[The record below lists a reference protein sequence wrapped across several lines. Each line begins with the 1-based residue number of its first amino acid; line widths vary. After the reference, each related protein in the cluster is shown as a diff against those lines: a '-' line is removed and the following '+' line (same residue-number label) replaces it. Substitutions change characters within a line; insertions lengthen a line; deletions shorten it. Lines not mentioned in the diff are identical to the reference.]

1 MPVGCRERAPSR
13 LDELITVMRANFPDG
28 DCAVTYGADGV
39 KDVGER
45 VDGVDA
51 KVKDTGNKRTW
62 QSRVRYSE
70 HVCPLRNGIVI
81 PSYGKAA
88 KVTRIE
94 TKTLV
99 QQAANYIEQT
109 RRILVSETGWGR
121 SGRLPHPH
129 NLGGLWLW

>member
-1 MPVGCRERAPSR
+1 MLPTTRRRAMKDVIVTTMVGVLDTKEIRPLMRWEFPRQIDWQMPVGCRERAPSR

-51 KVKDTGNKRTW
+51 KMKDTGNKRTW

-81 PSYGKAA
+81 PYGKAA
-88 KVTRIE
+88 KVTTIE
-94 TKTLV
+94 T
-99 QQAANYIEQT
+99 
-109 RRILVSETGWGR
+109 
-121 SGRLPHPH
+121 
-129 NLGGLWLW
+129 